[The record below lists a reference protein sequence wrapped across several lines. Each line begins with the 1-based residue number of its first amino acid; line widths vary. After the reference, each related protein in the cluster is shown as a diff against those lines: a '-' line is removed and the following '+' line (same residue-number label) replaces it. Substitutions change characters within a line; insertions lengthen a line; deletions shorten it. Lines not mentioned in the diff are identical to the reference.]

1 MDKNYNIITFIFEI
15 TLRPRSQFG
24 NIIKIATIFIKTTV
38 KNSKEVKIMRNYVL
52 KSNLYLYFLI

>member
-15 TLRPRSQFG
+15 TLRSRSQFG
-24 NIIKIATIFIKTTV
+24 NIIKIATIFIKTTI
-38 KNSKEVKIMRNYVL
+38 KNLKEVKIMRNYVL